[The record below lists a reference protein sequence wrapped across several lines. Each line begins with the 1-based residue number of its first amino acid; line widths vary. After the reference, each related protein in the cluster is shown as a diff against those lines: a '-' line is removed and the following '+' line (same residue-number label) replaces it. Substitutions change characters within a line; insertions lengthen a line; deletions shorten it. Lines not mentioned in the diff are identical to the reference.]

1 MSVLFIFL
9 PFILIL
15 GAITSYEDVKHGKI
29 RNKWVILALIIAL
42 TINFILLLAGRISLN
57 YLIRLFSL
65 FFVSFLGG
73 FALWYIKM
81 WSSGDAKLFAAY
93 IALIPL
99 EIYPTFDFFPTY
111 LIVCTFIPAFF
122 ISSITL
128 LARTTLK
135 QKLSSLKQA
144 ISLKSIASLFITV
157 FAASWLISAILL
169 FFRIPLNFV
178 FTLVGI
184 ILLLKLISY
193 AESKF
198 LKKQISMPLFLA
210 ISIFRIILE
219 FNQLSSFNFWKAF
232 FILTIGFAMFRM
244 FILDLS
250 GIFTIPVKIAD
261 LKKGMIPA
269 DLIINARGYRK
280 IQANAYKGEKNI
292 LYNITP
298 EGLSEEEIKKLK
310 ALFAKGKFNFNALN
324 IHQTAPFA
332 PYLFLGVLIT
342 LLLKYTFVF

>member
-1 MSVLFIFL
+1 
-9 PFILIL
+9 
-15 GAITSYEDVKHGKI
+15 
-29 RNKWVILALIIAL
+29 
-42 TINFILLLAGRISLN
+42 
-57 YLIRLFSL
+57 
-65 FFVSFLGG
+65 
-73 FALWYIKM
+73 
-81 WSSGDAKLFAAY
+81 
-93 IALIPL
+93 
-99 EIYPTFDFFPTY
+99 
-111 LIVCTFIPAFF
+111 
-122 ISSITL
+122 
-128 LARTTLK
+128 
-135 QKLSSLKQA
+135 
-144 ISLKSIASLFITV
+144 
-157 FAASWLISAILL
+157 
-169 FFRIPLNFV
+169 
-178 FTLVGI
+178 
-184 ILLLKLISY
+184 
-193 AESKF
+193 
-198 LKKQISMPLFLA
+198 MPLFLA